1 MLRKEILNSELP
13 GRTSIKNGSNFQSIF
28 DTAPIG
34 IFHSTPEGSLLE
46 VNQYLSYILGYSFP
60 EEFMSTVNKTNLD
73 ESFYV
78 NNGERQ
84 RLVGEVLKDDLW
96 HIYESKFYRKDGII
110 IDAEISIMASRN
122 SDGSLKYLEGFV
134 YDITKLKKNE
144 EQIKQEELKYRT
156 LFNSSPDY
164 IIIVSCEGI
173 ILDVNE
179 AAQKN
184 YRVTIP

>member
-1 MLRKEILNSELP
+1 
-13 GRTSIKNGSNFQSIF
+13 
-28 DTAPIG
+28 
-34 IFHSTPEGSLLE
+34 
-46 VNQYLSYILGYSFP
+46 
-60 EEFMSTVNKTNLD
+60 MSTVNKTNLD

-110 IDAEISIMASRN
+110 IDAELSIMASRN

>member
-110 IDAEISIMASRN
+110 IDAE
-122 SDGSLKYLEGFV
+122 L
-134 YDITKLKKNE
+134 
-144 EQIKQEELKYRT
+144 Q
-156 LFNSSPDY
+156 
-164 IIIVSCEGI
+164 
-173 ILDVNE
+173 
-179 AAQKN
+179 
-184 YRVTIP
+184 